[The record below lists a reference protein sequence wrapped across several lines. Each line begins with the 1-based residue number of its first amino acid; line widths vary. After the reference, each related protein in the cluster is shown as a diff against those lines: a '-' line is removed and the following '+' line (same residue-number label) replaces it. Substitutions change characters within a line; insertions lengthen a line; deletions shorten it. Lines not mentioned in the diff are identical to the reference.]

1 MFVCLF
7 VFSGDFID
15 HYSLMEIREYA
26 DVITNKATFQLAL
39 TQFKAVVRCM
49 FDENG
54 QSELK
59 YETEIILKLTV
70 VSCLK

>member
-1 MFVCLF
+1 
-7 VFSGDFID
+7 
-15 HYSLMEIREYA
+15 MEIREYA